1 MTLKTLKWYFC
12 MVQESTSNKSVAI
25 IGAGPAG
32 CVCAKFL
39 KNNGFCPIIFDKGKY
54 LRTILPTGGGRCNLA
69 HAEFDFKN
77 LTKNYPRGE
86 KFLYSV
92 FSKFGTE
99 DAIQF
104 FKQLGIETYTQE
116 DNRIFPKSNSSRDVQ
131 EKLLK
136 ALKGCKF
143 VSEKVLSIE
152 KLDNC
157 YKIITNKSS
166 YAFDVVIVSTGG
178 HGNWDIFNKMD
189 LNIIPPT
196 QALVGL
202 VTKENFSE
210 ISGVS
215 IKNVKTYS
223 KEFKNSDNGDIIFT
237 HKGISGPLIYK
248 ISSIFARKEMPY
260 KLVFQLVKDL
270 DLQAELNK
278 NPHKE
283 IKNLLGQFVPK
294 SFAEFVLENLD
305 IEKDTPCH
313 KITGKLRDKIYKKLT
328 TFEVTIIS
336 KVPDG
341 EVVTC
346 GGIDLK
352 EINSKTMES
361 KKYPNL
367 YFCGEVLDI
376 DGFCGGFNLQNCWST
391 AFVVAQSVCN

>member
-1 MTLKTLKWYFC
+1 

-77 LTKNYPRGE
+77 LAKNYPRGE

-116 DNRIFPKSNSSRDVQ
+116 DNRIFPKSNSSKDVQ

-215 IKNVKTYS
+215 IKNVKTYG

-361 KKYPNL
+361 KKHPNL

>member
-77 LTKNYPRGE
+77 LSKNYPRGE

-215 IKNVKTYS
+215 IKNVKIYG

>member
-1 MTLKTLKWYFC
+1 

-215 IKNVKTYS
+215 IKNVKIYG

-260 KLVFQLVKDL
+260 KLVFQLIKDL

>member
-1 MTLKTLKWYFC
+1 

-77 LTKNYPRGE
+77 LTQNYPRGE

-116 DNRIFPKSNSSRDVQ
+116 DNRIFPNSNSSKDVQ

-202 VTKENFSE
+202 VTKENFSA

-215 IKNVKTYS
+215 IKNVKTYG